1 MPVLLEIDILT
12 YQYDLQ
18 YDVTKVV
25 LIKVNDVHIMP
36 LCRAFDLKMGFVE
49 NFLYCPIVPQISKC
63 FFWSSQPSLK
73 QYILKS
79 T

>member
-1 MPVLLEIDILT
+1 MPVLLEIDILI

-49 NFLYCPIVPQISKC
+49 NLQYCPIVPQTVKC
-63 FFWSSQPSLK
+63 FFWSSQLSLK